1 MTREEF
7 IEEIKAR
14 GMEGDFWGSH
24 VYTYGN
30 DYAIDY
36 KNKATVGNAMK
47 GICDKLYSRS
57 RPKAVDTKINS
68 YIVVYF
74 PSSIYNNEMNSSG
87 VYNDF
92 TTTAQIELYVRD
104 KASARNPNTFD
115 VSSVDEKVQEI
126 MDRFPIST
134 KNLIVS
140 NPRITLQTDDGAGF
154 SVTIIQGRLR
164 TK

>member
-1 MTREEF
+1 MVS
-7 IEEIKAR
+7 IKTLYF
-14 GMEGDFWGSH
+14 D
-24 VYTYGN
+24 
-30 DYAIDY
+30 
-36 KNKATVGNAMK
+36 VGNAMK

-57 RPKAVDTKINS
+57 RPKAVDTKKINS

-140 NPRITLQTDDGAGF
+140 NPRITLQADDGAGF

>member
-1 MTREEF
+1 MVS
-7 IEEIKAR
+7 IKTLYF
-14 GMEGDFWGSH
+14 D
-24 VYTYGN
+24 
-30 DYAIDY
+30 
-36 KNKATVGNAMK
+36 VGNAMK
-47 GICDKLYSRS
+47 GICDKLFSRN
-57 RPKAVDTKINS
+57 RPKAVDETINS

-74 PSSIYNNEMNSSG
+74 PSGIYNNEMNSSG

-104 KASARNPNTFD
+104 KASAGNPNTLD
-115 VSSVDEKVQEI
+115 ISAVDKKVHEI
-126 MDRFPIST
+126 LNRFPIST
-134 KNLIVS
+134 KNLVVT

>member
-1 MTREEF
+1 MVS
-7 IEEIKAR
+7 IKTLYF
-14 GMEGDFWGSH
+14 D
-24 VYTYGN
+24 
-30 DYAIDY
+30 
-36 KNKATVGNAMK
+36 VGNAMK

-57 RPKAVDTKINS
+57 RPKAVDTKKINS

-115 VSSVDEKVQEI
+115 VSNVDEKVHEI

>member
-1 MTREEF
+1 MVS
-7 IEEIKAR
+7 IKTLYF
-14 GMEGDFWGSH
+14 D
-24 VYTYGN
+24 
-30 DYAIDY
+30 
-36 KNKATVGNAMK
+36 VGNAMK
-47 GICDKLYSRS
+47 GICDKLFSRN
-57 RPKAVDTKINS
+57 RPKAVGETINS

-74 PSSIYNNEMNSSG
+74 PSGIYNNEMNSSG

-104 KASARNPNTFD
+104 KASAGNPNTLD
-115 VSSVDEKVQEI
+115 VSAVDKKVQEI
-126 MDRFPIST
+126 LNRFPIST
-134 KNLIVS
+134 KNLVVT